1 MTTNNYETWL
11 QTTQSNETFEYH
23 SGYLAKDR
31 FYNTE
36 VKNTANLA
44 MRSYEQGKVVLF
56 QKRISYASGQKDP
69 VFSYI
74 AKKI

>member
-1 MTTNNYETWL
+1 MS
-11 QTTQSNETFEYH
+11 TQSLEHFVKTSESNETFEYH

-44 MRSYEQGKVVLF
+44 MRSYEQGKVVF
-56 QKRISYASGQKDP
+56 
-69 VFSYI
+69 VFKKEL
-74 AKKI
+74 AMRLVKKILYLAT

>member
-1 MTTNNYETWL
+1 MS
-11 QTTQSNETFEYH
+11 TQSLEYFIKTSESNETFEYH

-31 FYNTE
+31 FYNVE